1 MNIRQIASAA
11 KSASICL
18 AAVNTETKNNAL
30 KAIAEALKQRGTEI
44 IAANQQDLAEAQK
57 NKLAAP
63 LLKRLKFDEGKI
75 NEVIAGIESLI
86 KLDDPVGRILAATE
100 LDTGLELYKVSC
112 PIGVIGVVFE
122 SRPDALVQITT
133 LCLKSGNA
141 VLLKGGSE
149 AAKTN
154 RILAET
160 IAEASEKAGLP
171 CTRTVQGLPEGWI
184 QLLETRQDV
193 AEMLALDEYIDL
205 VIPRGSNKFVR
216 YIMNNTNIPVLGH
229 AEGICHVYVDADA
242 DLDMAVNI
250 VVDSKCQYVAVCNA
264 AETLL
269 VDSAIAEEF
278 LPKVKAA
285 LEKNGVE
292 LRGCEK
298 TASIIDV
305 KPATEKDFA
314 TEYLDY
320 IISIKVVD
328 GLDAAIEHI
337 NRYGSKHTDAIVTAD
352 KAKAERFTALV
363 DSANVMVNCSTRFSD
378 GFRYGLGAEV
388 GISTNKIHARGPVG
402 LEGLVIYKWKLYGTG
417 QTVADYS
424 GPNAKKKFTHKNI
437 EN

>member
-1 MNIRQIASAA
+1 MNISEIASAA
-11 KSASICL
+11 KAASIRL

-30 KAIAEALKQRGTEI
+30 MEIAEALRQRSGKI
-44 IAANQQDLAEAQK
+44 IVANQQDLAEAQK
-57 NKLAAP
+57 SNLAGP
-63 LLKRLKFDEGKI
+63 LLKRLKFDEGKLAQA
-75 NEVIAGIESLI
+75 VAGIESLV

-100 LDTGLELYKVSC
+100 LDAGLVLYKVSC

-122 SRPDALVQITT
+122 SRPDALVQIST

-154 RILAET
+154 RILAGT
-160 IAEASEKAGLP
+160 IAEASEKVGLP
-171 CTRTVQGLPEGWI
+171 QGWI

-193 AEMLALDEYIDL
+193 AEMLGLDEYIDL
-205 VIPRGSNKFVR
+205 VIPRGSNEFVR

-229 AEGICHVYVDADA
+229 AEGICHVYVDAGA

-250 VVDSKCQYVAVCNA
+250 AVDSKCQYVAVCNA

-269 VDSAIAEEF
+269 VDSAIAEQF

-285 LEKNGVE
+285 LEQKGVE
-292 LRGCEK
+292 LRGCER

-305 KPATEKDFA
+305 KRATEKDFS

-320 IISIKVVD
+320 ILSIKVVD

-352 KAKAERFTALV
+352 KARAERFTALV
-363 DSANVMVNCSTRFSD
+363 DSANVLVNCSTRFSD

-388 GISTNKIHARGPVG
+388 GISTSKIHARGPVG
-402 LEGLVIYKWKLYGTG
+402 LEGLVIYKYKLFGTG
-417 QTVADYS
+417 QIVADYS
-424 GPNAKKKFTHKNI
+424 GPNAKKKFTHRKL